1 MTVMFN
7 EASSESKNP
16 CIVQAGNNKCSIEES
31 LIKEQNG
38 EKESRRR
45 KQGRGESRD

>member
-7 EASSESKNP
+7 EASSKSKNP

-38 EKESRRR
+38 EKGIQKKKTRQRS
-45 KQGRGESRD
+45 K